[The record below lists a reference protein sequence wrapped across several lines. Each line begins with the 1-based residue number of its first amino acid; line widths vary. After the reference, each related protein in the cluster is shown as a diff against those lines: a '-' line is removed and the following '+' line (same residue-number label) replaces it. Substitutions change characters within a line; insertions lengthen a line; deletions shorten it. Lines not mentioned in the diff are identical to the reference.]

1 MSDCLFC
8 RIASGEMGTKLL
20 FEDDLV
26 VAFDIPGDQPWKRA
40 PVHFLVVP
48 REHLPSAREAEAEH
62 EPALG
67 RMFTVAAKVARQL
80 GIEDSGYR
88 LVSNTG
94 DDAGQTVFH
103 LHLHCLGG
111 RKLSPEGQGTE
122 TNRRVL

>member
-1 MSDCLFC
+1 MSECLLC
-8 RIASGEMGTKLL
+8 RIVDGKVPAKVLY
-20 FEDDLV
+20 EDDLV
-26 VAFDIPGDQPWKRA
+26 VSFDIPKDHPVRQA

-48 REHLPSAREAEAEH
+48 KEHLPSAREADARH

-67 RMFTVAAKVARQL
+67 RMVTVAARVARQM
-80 GIEDSGYR
+80 GVEPTGYR

-111 RKLSPEGQGTE
+111 RKLGVEG
-122 TNRRVL
+122 

>member
-1 MSDCLFC
+1 MADDCVIC
-8 RIASGEMGTKLL
+8 RIVAGALRARVL
-20 FEDDLV
+20 HDDDLV
-26 VAFDIPGDQPWKRA
+26 MAIDVPHDHPVRQA

-48 REHLPSAREAEAEH
+48 KEHVASARELERRH

-67 RMFTVAAKVARQL
+67 RMLTVAGHLARAA
-80 GIEDSGYR
+80 GIEASGYR

-111 RKLSPEGQGTE
+111 RRLGPEG
-122 TNRRVL
+122 

>member
-1 MSDCLFC
+1 MSECILC
-8 RIASGEMGTKLL
+8 RIVRRELRAKVLH
-20 FEDDLV
+20 EDDLV
-26 VAFDIPGDQPWKRA
+26 ICLDLPRDHPVRRA

-48 REHLPSAREAEAEH
+48 KEHLPSAREADSRH

-67 RMFTVAAKVARQL
+67 RLVTVAAQVARTM
-80 GIEDSGYR
+80 GVEASGYR

-111 RKLSPEGQGTE
+111 RKLGPEG
-122 TNRRVL
+122 

>member
-1 MSDCLFC
+1 MADCLPC
-8 RIASGEMGTKLL
+8 RIVSGEVRAKVLY
-20 FEDDLV
+20 EDDLV
-26 VAFDIPGDQPWKRA
+26 VALDIPKDHPVRQA

-48 REHLPSAREAEAEH
+48 KEHLPSAREADARR

-67 RMFTVAAKVARQL
+67 RMVTVAARVARQM
-80 GIEDSGYR
+80 GVEATGYR

-111 RKLSPEGQGTE
+111 RKLGPEG
-122 TNRRVL
+122 